1 MNQSTTNPSNQI
13 IIGQASIPMTTTKL
27 GFIHKNDIYAIN
39 QIGIIIFS
47 WKAKEYCQCYEE
59 ETLSTVNA
67 RKKKLSTLEDG
78 TGEGFL
84 GTTNLGDVRGG
95 GEVSSVLQRE
105 GGEVS
110 QRRRRKNRAR
120 RKEGSR
126 FNIFK
131 M

>member
-13 IIGQASIPMTTTKL
+13 RICQASIPMTTTKL
-27 GFIHKNDIYAIN
+27 GFIHKNDIHATN

-47 WKAKEYCQCYEE
+47 QKTKVYRQCYEEE

-67 RKKKLSTLEDG
+67 RKKKLSTLEDD
-78 TGEGFL
+78 TGEGFA
-84 GTTNLGDVRGG
+84 GATNLGDVRDG

-110 QRRRRKNRAR
+110 R
-120 RKEGSR
+120 
-126 FNIFK
+126 
-131 M
+131 